1 MRQPLFL
8 VADPQAEQMLALCA
22 VDQDRVVMR
31 FDAFHFAHGTDMTA
45 LSRERSRVRAHER
58 R

>member
-1 MRQPLFL
+1 MRQPLFQ
-8 VADPQAEQMLALCA
+8 VADLQAEQMLALCA

-45 LSRERSRVRAHER
+45 FVSRTKTRSRA
-58 R
+58 